1 MRELLARQREPT
13 IIERTIQHMYV
24 HALVDRCDKLQVDAI
39 LLMKVLAS
47 Q

>member
-13 IIERTIQHMYV
+13 VMERTIQHIYV

-39 LLMKVLAS
+39 LLMKVLTS
-47 Q
+47 R